1 MMMTVNPSKK
11 LQGEIIV
18 PGDKS
23 ISHRAVM
30 FGAIAQGITEVDGF
44 LMGLDCLSTI
54 ECFAKMGV
62 QIEIF
67 PRNKIKIHGNGLHG
81 LKAPTSTLYT
91 GNSGTT
97 TRLLIGLLAGQ
108 KFESTI
114 DGDESIR
121 KRPMQR
127 VVSPLKEMG
136 AHITGQ
142 ENDNYCPLTIKGRPL
157 QGIRYKLPIASAQLK
172 SALLLASLYAE
183 DQVLIIE
190 PQKSR
195 DHSEL
200 MLNYFGANIT
210 MEGDTIYSRPV
221 SKLEAQHI
229 TVPGDI
235 SSAAYF
241 LTAGLIVPNSEITIK
256 NVGINPTRTGIID
269 VLTAMGGNIK
279 TSNIRTVN
287 NEPIGD
293 ITVYSS
299 SLSGTVIEGD
309 IIPRLIDEIPVI
321 AVAASVAKGTTII
334 KDAQELKV
342 KESNRIQTVVTEL
355 KKAGVDIT
363 ETEDGMIIHGGKNI
377 HGAAFESYGDHRI
390 AMAMSITALA
400 ADSPSTIHGTEAV
413 DISFPGFFEVLKGL
427 QQ

>member
-1 MMMTVNPSKK
+1 MSTIVHPAKK
-11 LQGEIIV
+11 LQGEFMV

-23 ISHRAVM
+23 ISHRAII
-30 FGAIAQGITEVDGF
+30 FGAIAQGTTEIDGF
-44 LMGLDCLSTI
+44 LMGQDCLSTI
-54 ECFAKMGV
+54 ECFAKMGIN
-62 QIEIF
+62 IEQL
-67 PRNKIKIHGNGLHG
+67 PKNKIKIYGKGLHG
-81 LKAPTSTLYT
+81 LKAPIGALYT

-108 KFESTI
+108 EFESTI

-121 KRPMQR
+121 RRPMKR
-127 VVSPLKEMG
+127 VVLPLKKMG
-136 AHITGQ
+136 AHIMGKKD
-142 ENDNYCPLTIKGRPL
+142 DNYCPLVIEGRPL
-157 QGIRYKLPIASAQLK
+157 QGIRYKLPVASAQLK

-183 DQVLIIE
+183 ENVFIIE

-210 MEGDTIYSRPV
+210 LEDNIICSKPV

-241 LTAGLIVPNSEITIK
+241 LVAGLIVPNSAITIK

-269 VLTAMGGNIK
+269 VLTAMGGNIGI
-279 TSNIRTVN
+279 SNIRIVN
-287 NEPIGD
+287 NEPVGD
-293 ITVYSS
+293 ITVSSS
-299 SLSGTVIEGD
+299 SLSGTVIEGA

-321 AVAASVAKGTTII
+321 AVAAAATTGTTII

-342 KESNRIQTVVTEL
+342 KESNRIKTVVTEL
-355 KKAGVDIT
+355 SKAGVDIT
-363 ETEDGMIIHGGKNI
+363 ETKDGMIINGGKRMN
-377 HGAAFESYGDHRI
+377 GVTFESYGDHRI
-390 AMAMSITALA
+390 AMAMSIAALI
-400 ADSPSTIHGTEAV
+400 ADSPSTINGAEAV
-413 DISFPGFFEVLKGL
+413 DISFPGFWEMLKGL
-427 QQ
+427 